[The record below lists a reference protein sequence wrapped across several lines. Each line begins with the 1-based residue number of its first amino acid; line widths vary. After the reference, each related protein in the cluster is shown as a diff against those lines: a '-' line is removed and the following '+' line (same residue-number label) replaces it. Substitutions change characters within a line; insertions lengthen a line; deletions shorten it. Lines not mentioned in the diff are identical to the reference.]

1 MIHNYFVKVIPRLWH
16 DDDEVV
22 VVVVVDDDVDDDDD
36 DDDDDC
42 VLFRHFI
49 AFRKAKDLRIRL
61 IHFTIEK
68 R

>member
-1 MIHNYFVKVIPRLWH
+1 MIYNYFVTVIPRLWH
-16 DDDEVV
+16 DDEVV
-22 VVVVVDDDVDDDDD
+22 VVVVDDDDD